1 MSTFKLLTL
10 FLLLQV
16 FGFDKWEGSQVV
28 VLGGVLVLLAK
39 YILKYMHLESCKV
52 LLLRLGQL
60 CWTRLLHLPVKDVLR
75 RTRSTGLHRTLV
87 YLMFIINLQFQP
99 KTASQMDVEPCCS
112 I

>member
-75 RTRSTGLHRTLV
+75 RTRSTGAPSDSCIFDVHH
-87 YLMFIINLQFQP
+87 QFAIST
-99 KTASQMDVEPCCS
+99 KNGSSDGW
-112 I
+112 